1 MRLAIVSR
9 EFPPVTEYTGG
20 IGHQYARL
28 APELARQGHEVH
40 VVTVARERSAYRS
53 LDGVHVHMLREPSP
67 TGPLAESRGMIG
79 RALQVDRV
87 LSSAGPWDVVYGAE
101 WRGEMARHAV
111 RRDRAPVITNLAT
124 SLAKVHEAG
133 RGNSRRIGL
142 RTGVQRALER
152 GQSERSQA
160 IIAPSQAILDWTRE
174 RWDIAGIP
182 SRILPNMIDVTATR
196 ALARGAPP
204 DGFPVGSGEPT
215 VVYFGRLEP
224 VKGVDVLVQAM
235 REVWQR
241 RPDARLV
248 LIGRDT
254 NWGGGESM
262 ATRLARIAGPHE
274 DRLTFT
280 GNQPPERLFPAVAAA
295 DAVVL
300 PSRWES
306 FSLAALESMA
316 LGRPTVVSRVGGLTE
331 FVEHE
336 RNGLVVVPGDTSALS
351 RALLRLL
358 DDPDLRQRLGE
369 QASATA
375 EEFDVTP
382 VTRRHASYFEEVAA
396 WAGAQAGS
404 RRATRQRMLV
414 QPRSR

>member
-28 APELARQGHEVH
+28 APELARQGHDVH
-40 VVTVARERSAYRS
+40 VVTVARERSVYRL
-53 LDGVHVHMLREPSP
+53 LDGVHVHMLREPQP

-79 RALQVDRV
+79 RALQVDRL
-87 LSSAGPWDVVYGAE
+87 LSRAGPWDVVYGAE
-101 WRGEMARHAV
+101 WRGEMARHAL
-111 RRDRAPVITNLAT
+111 RQHRAPVITNLAT

-133 RGNSRRIGL
+133 RGSSRRVGL
-142 RTGVQRALER
+142 RTAVQRALER
-152 GQSERSQA
+152 GQTERSQA
-160 IIAPSQAILDWTRE
+160 IVAPSQAILDWSRE
-174 RWDIAGIP
+174 RWDIAHIP
-182 SRILPNMIDVTATR
+182 SRILPNVLDVAGTQS
-196 ALARGAPP
+196 LARGAPP
-204 DGFPVGSGEPT
+204 DGFPAGSGEPT

-235 REVWQR
+235 CEVWQQK
-241 RPDARLV
+241 PNARLV

-254 NWGGGESM
+254 NWDGGESM
-262 ATRLARIAGPHE
+262 AARLARIAGTHQ
-274 DRLTFT
+274 DRLIFT

-295 DAVVL
+295 DVVAL

-316 LGRPTVVSRVGGLTE
+316 LGRATVVSRVGGLTE
-331 FVEHE
+331 FVEDGH
-336 RNGLVVVPGDTSALS
+336 NGLVVSPGDPSSLA
-351 RALLRLL
+351 RALTRLL
-358 DDPDLRQRLGE
+358 DDEALRTRLGAR
-369 QASATA
+369 ASATA
-375 EEFDVTP
+375 TEFDVTP
-382 VTRRHASYFEEVAA
+382 VTRRHASYFGEVAQD
-396 WAGAQAGS
+396 GAQAGS